1 MLFFCN
7 VAHSSLLGNPSM
19 KLTDPDVWALKQID
33 TINNDLSVK
42 IFAVYV
48 FVFQLRLITVLF
60 ELLLETCPAKGYF
73 N

>member
-1 MLFFCN
+1 MANC
-7 VAHSSLLGNPSM
+7 SLLGNPSM

-42 IFAVYV
+42 IFAVHI
-48 FVFQLRLITVLF
+48 FVFQFRLITVLF
-60 ELLLETCPAKGYF
+60 ELLFETCPAKGYF